1 MITMDEIIEM
11 FKTAYP
17 LTAEKYVGWE
27 YDTRTDEIIINLN
40 DGSKIVY
47 EPRDNSIR
55 NYGALP
61 TATTPE
67 DDFQHEFAK
76 RLTDK
81 LVRSGMTQMELSEA
95 TGISRQSIGRYIN
108 GSAMPSLSSLISI
121 AKALNCQTSEFI
133 D

>member
-1 MITMDEIIEM
+1 MKLTGEHLFER
-11 FKTAYP
+11 FKTMFPEIANRVVEWERCSQFEISIVLDDDTTVVYDDAYKTISAAKP
-17 LTAEKYVGWE
+17 ET
-27 YDTRTDEIIINLN
+27 YDI
-40 DGSKIVY
+40 S
-47 EPRDNSIR
+47 
-55 NYGALP
+55 
-61 TATTPE
+61 E

-121 AKALNCQTSEFI
+121 AKALNCQPSEFI